1 MRLPAEWEPQGFVQ
15 LTWPHEETAWYE
27 LPKVLDCYVQIAR
40 AITRYEPLLIVCRDS
55 AECKA
60 DMAARGFSP
69 EGLPIRFVEC
79 PLNDTWARDHGAISV
94 FGDERTKKEA
104 MDAIEHAKGFIRYE
118 TVQQI
123 NLRVAP
129 ELHFK
134 LDNTLD
140 EAERMDALIKKTIAE
155 DEARAKAR
163 EAREETD
170 KDGEDT

>member
-1 MRLPAEWEPQGFVQ
+1 MRSRRPE
-15 LTWPHEETAWYE
+15 
-27 LPKVLDCYVQIAR
+27 
-40 AITRYEPLLIVCRDS
+40 IVGDEIQKIIS
-55 AECKA
+55 GIISGK
-60 DMAARGFSP
+60 
-69 EGLPIRFVEC
+69 
-79 PLNDTWARDHGAISV
+79 LNDPRVPLMTTVTAVKMSKDLSHATVFISV

-163 EAREETD
+163 ARRI
-170 KDGEDT
+170 G

>member
-1 MRLPAEWEPQGFVQ
+1 MRSRRPE
-15 LTWPHEETAWYE
+15 
-27 LPKVLDCYVQIAR
+27 
-40 AITRYEPLLIVCRDS
+40 IVGDEIQKIIS
-55 AECKA
+55 GIISGK
-60 DMAARGFSP
+60 
-69 EGLPIRFVEC
+69 
-79 PLNDTWARDHGAISV
+79 LNDPRVPLMTTVTAVKMSRDLSHATVFISV

-163 EAREETD
+163 EAREESD
-170 KDGEDT
+170 KDGEST

>member
-1 MRLPAEWEPQGFVQ
+1 MRSRRPE
-15 LTWPHEETAWYE
+15 
-27 LPKVLDCYVQIAR
+27 
-40 AITRYEPLLIVCRDS
+40 IVGDEIQKIIS
-55 AECKA
+55 GIISGK
-60 DMAARGFSP
+60 
-69 EGLPIRFVEC
+69 
-79 PLNDTWARDHGAISV
+79 LNDPRVPLMTTVTAVKMSKDLSHATVFISV

-163 EAREETD
+163 EAREESD

>member
-1 MRLPAEWEPQGFVQ
+1 MRSRRPE
-15 LTWPHEETAWYE
+15 
-27 LPKVLDCYVQIAR
+27 
-40 AITRYEPLLIVCRDS
+40 IVGDEIQKIIS
-55 AECKA
+55 GILSNK
-60 DMAARGFSP
+60 
-69 EGLPIRFVEC
+69 
-79 PLNDTWARDHGAISV
+79 LNDPRVPLMTTVTAVKMSKDLSHATVFISV

-163 EAREETD
+163 EAREGSD
-170 KDGEDT
+170 KDGENT

>member
-1 MRLPAEWEPQGFVQ
+1 MRSRRPE
-15 LTWPHEETAWYE
+15 
-27 LPKVLDCYVQIAR
+27 
-40 AITRYEPLLIVCRDS
+40 IVGDEIQKIIS
-55 AECKA
+55 GIISGK
-60 DMAARGFSP
+60 
-69 EGLPIRFVEC
+69 
-79 PLNDTWARDHGAISV
+79 LNDPRVPLMTTVTAVKMSKDLSHATVFISI

-163 EAREETD
+163 EAREESD

>member
-1 MRLPAEWEPQGFVQ
+1 MRSRRPE
-15 LTWPHEETAWYE
+15 
-27 LPKVLDCYVQIAR
+27 
-40 AITRYEPLLIVCRDS
+40 IVGDEIQKIIS
-55 AECKA
+55 GIISGK
-60 DMAARGFSP
+60 
-69 EGLPIRFVEC
+69 
-79 PLNDTWARDHGAISV
+79 LNDPRVPLMTTVTAVKMSKDLSHATVFISV

-140 EAERMDALIKKTIAE
+140 EAERMDALIKKTIAD

-163 EAREETD
+163 EAKEGTD
-170 KDGEDT
+170 KDGENS

>member
-1 MRLPAEWEPQGFVQ
+1 MRSRRPE
-15 LTWPHEETAWYE
+15 
-27 LPKVLDCYVQIAR
+27 
-40 AITRYEPLLIVCRDS
+40 IVGDEIQKIIS
-55 AECKA
+55 GIISGK
-60 DMAARGFSP
+60 
-69 EGLPIRFVEC
+69 
-79 PLNDTWARDHGAISV
+79 LNDPRVPFMTTVTAVKMSKDLSHATVFISV

-163 EAREETD
+163 EAREESD
-170 KDGEDT
+170 KDGEGT

>member
-1 MRLPAEWEPQGFVQ
+1 MRSRRPE
-15 LTWPHEETAWYE
+15 
-27 LPKVLDCYVQIAR
+27 
-40 AITRYEPLLIVCRDS
+40 IVGDEIQKIIS
-55 AECKA
+55 GIISGK
-60 DMAARGFSP
+60 
-69 EGLPIRFVEC
+69 
-79 PLNDTWARDHGAISV
+79 LNDPRVPLMTTVTAVKMSKDLSHATVFISV

-104 MDAIEHAKGFIRYE
+104 MDAIEHAKGFIRYA

-140 EAERMDALIKKTIAE
+140 EAERMDALIKKTIAD

-163 EAREETD
+163 EAKEGTD
-170 KDGEDT
+170 KDGENS

>member
-1 MRLPAEWEPQGFVQ
+1 MRSRRPE
-15 LTWPHEETAWYE
+15 
-27 LPKVLDCYVQIAR
+27 
-40 AITRYEPLLIVCRDS
+40 IVGDEIQKIIS
-55 AECKA
+55 GIISGK
-60 DMAARGFSP
+60 
-69 EGLPIRFVEC
+69 
-79 PLNDTWARDHGAISV
+79 LNDPRVPLMTTVTAVKMSKDLSHATVFISV

-104 MDAIEHAKGFIRYE
+104 MDAIDHAKGFIRYE

-163 EAREETD
+163 EAREESD
-170 KDGEDT
+170 KDGEGT

>member
-1 MRLPAEWEPQGFVQ
+1 MRSRRPE
-15 LTWPHEETAWYE
+15 
-27 LPKVLDCYVQIAR
+27 
-40 AITRYEPLLIVCRDS
+40 IVGDEIQKIIS
-55 AECKA
+55 GIISGK
-60 DMAARGFSP
+60 
-69 EGLPIRFVEC
+69 
-79 PLNDTWARDHGAISV
+79 LNDPRVPLMTTVTAVKMSKDLSHATVFISV

-163 EAREETD
+163 EAREESD
-170 KDGEDT
+170 KDGKGT

>member
-1 MRLPAEWEPQGFVQ
+1 MRSRRPE
-15 LTWPHEETAWYE
+15 
-27 LPKVLDCYVQIAR
+27 
-40 AITRYEPLLIVCRDS
+40 IVGDEIQKIIS
-55 AECKA
+55 GIISGK
-60 DMAARGFSP
+60 
-69 EGLPIRFVEC
+69 
-79 PLNDTWARDHGAISV
+79 LNDPRVPLITTVTAVKMSKDLSHATVFISV
-94 FGDERTKKEA
+94 FGDDRTKKEA

-140 EAERMDALIKKTIAE
+140 EAERMDALIKKTIAD

-163 EAREETD
+163 EAREESD
-170 KDGEDT
+170 KGGEDS

>member
-1 MRLPAEWEPQGFVQ
+1 MRSRRPE
-15 LTWPHEETAWYE
+15 
-27 LPKVLDCYVQIAR
+27 
-40 AITRYEPLLIVCRDS
+40 IVGDEIQKIIS
-55 AECKA
+55 GILSNK
-60 DMAARGFSP
+60 
-69 EGLPIRFVEC
+69 
-79 PLNDTWARDHGAISV
+79 LNDPRVPLMTTVTAVKMSKDLSHATVFISV
-94 FGDERTKKEA
+94 FGDERTKKKA

-163 EAREETD
+163 EAREESD
-170 KDGEDT
+170 KDGEST

>member
-1 MRLPAEWEPQGFVQ
+1 MRSRRPEIVGDEIQKIISGIISGKLNAPRGPLMTTV
-15 LTWPHEETAWYE
+15 TAVKMSKD
-27 LPKVLDCYVQIAR
+27 LSHATV
-40 AITRYEPLLIVCRDS
+40 
-55 AECKA
+55 
-60 DMAARGFSP
+60 F
-69 EGLPIRFVEC
+69 
-79 PLNDTWARDHGAISV
+79 ISV

>member
-1 MRLPAEWEPQGFVQ
+1 MRSRRPE
-15 LTWPHEETAWYE
+15 
-27 LPKVLDCYVQIAR
+27 
-40 AITRYEPLLIVCRDS
+40 IVGDEIQKIIS
-55 AECKA
+55 GIISGK
-60 DMAARGFSP
+60 
-69 EGLPIRFVEC
+69 
-79 PLNDTWARDHGAISV
+79 LNDPRVPLMTTVTAVKMSKDLSHATVFISV

-140 EAERMDALIKKTIAE
+140 EAERMDALIKKTSAE

-163 EAREETD
+163 EAREESD
-170 KDGEDT
+170 KDGEGT

>member
-1 MRLPAEWEPQGFVQ
+1 MRSRRPE
-15 LTWPHEETAWYE
+15 
-27 LPKVLDCYVQIAR
+27 
-40 AITRYEPLLIVCRDS
+40 IVGDEIQKIIS
-55 AECKA
+55 GIISGK
-60 DMAARGFSP
+60 
-69 EGLPIRFVEC
+69 
-79 PLNDTWARDHGAISV
+79 LNDPRVPLMTTVTAVMMSKDLSHATVFISV

-163 EAREETD
+163 EAREESD
-170 KDGEDT
+170 KDGEGT

>member
-1 MRLPAEWEPQGFVQ
+1 MRSRRPEIVGDEIQKIISGIISNKINDPRVPLMTTV
-15 LTWPHEETAWYE
+15 TAVKMSKD
-27 LPKVLDCYVQIAR
+27 LSHATV
-40 AITRYEPLLIVCRDS
+40 
-55 AECKA
+55 
-60 DMAARGFSP
+60 F
-69 EGLPIRFVEC
+69 
-79 PLNDTWARDHGAISV
+79 ISV

-163 EAREETD
+163 EAREGSD
-170 KDGEDT
+170 KDGENT